1 MTSIF
6 HRSLLFAIACALL
19 TLGTTGCQTTH
30 TFATPDSSWKEH
42 IGQLKH
48 TNNKRTLVGEVVV
61 QHRGTQ
67 EFQLDFLKGGSIP
80 LVSIR
85 QDGDAARA
93 DGLLAGMGGHWQGT
107 IASAPASL
115 RPWLNLRSKFA
126 TAQAG
131 HASPPSLTFE
141 DGGQR
146 FEFIFNR

>member
-30 TFATPDSSWKEH
+30 TFAAPDSTWKEH

-93 DGLLAGMGGHWQGT
+93 EGLLAGMGGRWQGT
-107 IASAPASL
+107 TASAPASL
-115 RPWLNLRSKFA
+115 RPWLNLRNKFA

-131 HASPPSLTFE
+131 HASTPSLTFE

>member
-1 MTSIF
+1 MNRLSRRCVFFTLGC
-6 HRSLLFAIACALL
+6 LLLA
-19 TLGTTGCQTTH
+19 LGTTGCQTPH
-30 TFATPDSSWKEH
+30 TFAKPDASWKEH

-48 TNNKRTLVGEVVV
+48 TNSKRTLVGEVVV
-61 QHRGTQ
+61 QHRGSQ

-80 LVSIR
+80 LISIR

-126 TAQAG
+126 AAPAG
-131 HASPPSLTFE
+131 QPSSLTFA

-146 FEFIFNR
+146 FEFLFNR